1 MATTAITNYQAVLG
15 GANIQSDTTNITGS
29 DFVKNVVI
37 LTQSEYDTLGTYDVN
52 TVYLISN

>member
-1 MATTAITNYQAVLG
+1 MATTVITNYQAVLG
-15 GANIQSDTTNITGS
+15 GTNIQSDTTNITGS

-37 LTQSEYDTLGTYDVN
+37 LTQSEYDVLGTYDVN

>member
-1 MATTAITNYQAVLG
+1 MATTAITNYRAVLG